1 MMNKVLFGIDIGGTT
16 VKCGLFTLNGELL
29 EKSEIPTYKQ
39 DNGSRILS
47 DVAAHIRNILEKR
60 CLTVS
65 DVAGVGIGV
74 PGAVTPDGI
83 VNKCV
88 NLGWDI
94 KDVAKEMQTFLPVF
108 VKVGNDA
115 NMAALGEFWKGS
127 AKGYQSVMLVTVG
140 TGVGGGLI
148 IDGKPVAGV
157 HGAAA
162 EIGHLPI
169 VEGEQEACNCGKKG
183 CLEQAAS
190 ATGIVRVAKRI
201 LAAAETESVLR
212 NIDNLT
218 AKDVF
223 DAAQAGDALA
233 VQTAETVCEYLGRGL
248 ACVAAVVDPECFLIG
263 GGVSKAGKY
272 FTDLIGKYYQK
283 HAFHPSRGTKI
294 VTAQLG
300 NDAGMYGAAKLA
312 ADNIKNGAE

>member
-1 MMNKVLFGIDIGGTT
+1 MLW
-16 VKCGLFTLNGELL
+16 LL
-29 EKSEIPTYKQ
+29 LIVVS
-39 DNGSRILS
+39 G
-47 DVAAHIRNILEKR
+47 VA
-60 CLTVS
+60 
-65 DVAGVGIGV
+65 VA
-74 PGAVTPDGI
+74 I
-83 VNKCV
+83 V
-88 NLGWDI
+88 
-94 KDVAKEMQTFLPVF
+94 
-108 VKVGNDA
+108 
-115 NMAALGEFWKGS
+115 
-127 AKGYQSVMLVTVG
+127 

-183 CLEQAAS
+183 CLEQVAS
-190 ATGIVRVAKRI
+190 ATGIVRVAKRS

-272 FTDLIGKYYQK
+272 FTDLFGKYYQK
-283 HAFHPSRGTKI
+283 LAFNPSRGRKF